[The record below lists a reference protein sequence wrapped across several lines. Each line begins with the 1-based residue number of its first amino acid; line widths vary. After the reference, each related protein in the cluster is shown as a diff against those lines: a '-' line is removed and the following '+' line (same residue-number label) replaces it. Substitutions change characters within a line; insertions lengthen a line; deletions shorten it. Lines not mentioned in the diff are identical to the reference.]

1 MQRRGW
7 LLFAAPA
14 AALFLAFWLLPMA
27 SLVLT
32 GATVEEGH
40 SAYYIVVTSPQYWRS
55 LFNTVAL
62 SLVATLAT
70 LATLLLSLP
79 IGRFLAWHREF
90 PDAAR
95 WSRC

>member
-7 LLFAAPA
+7 LLFAAPD

-27 SLVLT
+27 SLALT

-62 SLVATLAT
+62 SLVATLANCCCRCRSAASWPGT
-70 LATLLLSLP
+70 ASS
-79 IGRFLAWHREF
+79 